1 VNLLLIVQLR
11 IVDCA
16 QKRARLDSQSTI
28 KNQQSKI
35 FVDHQSP
42 SESRLGWSEPG
53 APQHNPTNCYPQPA
67 TIRFQ

>member
-11 IVDCA
+11 IADGA

-28 KNQQSKI
+28 KNQQSKL
-35 FVDHQSP
+35 FVDHHSP
-42 SESRLGWSEPG
+42 SESRERG
-53 APQHNPTNCYPQPA
+53 AAKHNPTNCNAQPA